1 MSRAPRAL
9 SKPPGSTPRNKR
21 PKNLTNRPLS
31 VKLDPGSAP
40 HHQREGAKTLGNKV
54 IVTGGAGV
62 IGQAICR
69 RLVEGGYE
77 PVIADLE
84 PAIAAL
90 DAGDAP
96 GGTHAVPMD
105 VTDAASVATAVASA
119 TADGESL
126 YGLVNCAG
134 VLRDSYLGELDE
146 AKLELM
152 FQVNIA
158 GMARVTDAVAP
169 KLTDG
174 GAIVNIGSLTGHFAR
189 FTGASVYGATK
200 AGIAAYTRYLAEE
213 LAPRGI
219 RVNNVAPGVIRAP
232 MSPSMA
238 RVSGGEEISASYAML
253 KRIGEPAEVA
263 EAVEFLLSPRASF
276 ITAQTLLVDGGVVA
290 W

>member
-1 MSRAPRAL
+1 MRL
-9 SKPPGSTPRNKR
+9 SSFVIRVTGGRRVN
-21 PKNLTNRPLS
+21 
-31 VKLDPGSAP
+31 
-40 HHQREGAKTLGNKV
+40 TLGNKV
-54 IVTGGAGV
+54 IVTGGAGT

-69 RLVEGGYE
+69 RLLQSSYV
-77 PVIADLE
+77 PVVADLK
-84 PAIAAL
+84 AAVDAL
-90 DAGDAP
+90 DLEETGLQGASTVA
-96 GGTHAVPMD
+96 MD
-105 VTDAASVATAVASA
+105 VSDRESVDSAVASVAE
-119 TADGESL
+119 DGETL

-134 VLRDSYLGELDE
+134 ILRDSFLGELDE

-169 KLTDG
+169 LLTEG
-174 GAIVNIGSLTGHFAR
+174 SAIVNIGSLTGHFGR
-189 FTGASVYGATK
+189 FRGASVYGATK

-238 RVSGGEEISASYAML
+238 RVSGGEEISASYALL
-253 KRIGEPAEVA
+253 KRIGEPEEVA

>member
-1 MSRAPRAL
+1 M
-9 SKPPGSTPRNKR
+9 
-21 PKNLTNRPLS
+21 
-31 VKLDPGSAP
+31 
-40 HHQREGAKTLGNKV
+40 
-54 IVTGGAGV
+54 IVTGGAGT

-69 RLVEGGYE
+69 RLLQSSYV
-77 PVIADLE
+77 PVVADLK
-84 PAIAAL
+84 PAVDAL
-90 DAGDAP
+90 DLGQAGLQGAS
-96 GGTHAVPMD
+96 TIVMD
-105 VTDAASVATAVASA
+105 VS
-119 TADGESL
+119 DGESVTSAVANVVEDGETL

-134 VLRDSYLGELDE
+134 VLRDSFLGELDE

-169 KLTDG
+169 LLTDG
-174 GAIVNIGSLTGHFAR
+174 SAVVNIGSLTGHFGR
-189 FTGASVYGATK
+189 FRGASVYGATK

-238 RVSGGEEISASYAML
+238 RVSGGEEISAGYALL
-253 KRIGEPAEVA
+253 KRIGEPEEVA

>member
-1 MSRAPRAL
+1 MS
-9 SKPPGSTPRNKR
+9 
-21 PKNLTNRPLS
+21 
-31 VKLDPGSAP
+31 
-40 HHQREGAKTLGNKV
+40 NKV

-69 RLVEGGYE
+69 RLLQSGYV
-77 PVIADLE
+77 PVAADLK
-84 PAIAAL
+84 PAIDAL
-90 DAGDAP
+90 DVNSAGLA
-96 GGTHAVPMD
+96 GAAVVAMD
-105 VTDAASVATAVASA
+105 VTDGENVRSAVASVVDDDE
-119 TADGESL
+119 TL
-126 YGLVNCAG
+126 FGLVNCAG
-134 VLRDSYLGELDE
+134 ILRDSFLGELDE

-169 KLTDG
+169 LLTEG
-174 GAIVNIGSLTGHFAR
+174 SAIVNVGSLTGHFGR
-189 FTGASVYGATK
+189 FRGASVYGATK

-238 RVSGGEEISASYAML
+238 RVSGGEEVSAGYAML
-253 KRIGEPAEVA
+253 KRIGEPEEVA
-263 EAVEFLLSPRASF
+263 EAIEFLLSPRASF

>member
-1 MSRAPRAL
+1 
-9 SKPPGSTPRNKR
+9 
-21 PKNLTNRPLS
+21 
-31 VKLDPGSAP
+31 V
-40 HHQREGAKTLGNKV
+40 GNKV

-69 RLVEGGYE
+69 RLLVGGYA
-77 PVIADLE
+77 PVAADLKT
-84 PAIAAL
+84 AIDGF
-90 DAGDAP
+90 DADRDGLR
-96 GGTHAVPMD
+96 GTIGTAMD
-105 VTDAASVATAVASA
+105 VTDRESVMSSVSSVV
-119 TADGESL
+119 ADGETVA
-126 YGLVNCAG
+126 GLVNCAG
-134 VLRDSYLGELDE
+134 ILRDSFLGELDE
-146 AKLELM
+146 ANMELM

-158 GMARVTDAVAP
+158 GMARVTDVVAP
-169 KLTDG
+169 LMTDG
-174 GAIVNIGSLTGHFAR
+174 SAIVNVGSLTGHFSR
-189 FTGASVYGATK
+189 FRGASVYGATK

-238 RVSGGEEISASYAML
+238 RVSGGEEVSASYAML
-253 KRIGEPAEVA
+253 KRIGEPEEVA

>member
-1 MSRAPRAL
+1 M
-9 SKPPGSTPRNKR
+9 N
-21 PKNLTNRPLS
+21 
-31 VKLDPGSAP
+31 
-40 HHQREGAKTLGNKV
+40 NKV

-69 RLVEGGYE
+69 RLLQSDYV
-77 PVIADLE
+77 PVAADLK
-84 PAIAAL
+84 PAVDAL
-90 DAGDAP
+90 DLTEARLEGALP
-96 GGTHAVPMD
+96 VAMD
-105 VTDAASVATAVASA
+105 VADRESVQSAVGSVV
-119 TADGESL
+119 ADGETL
-126 YGLVNCAG
+126 AGLVNCAG
-134 VLRDSYLGELDE
+134 ILRDSFLGELDE

-158 GMARVTDAVAP
+158 GMARVTDVVAP
-169 KLTDG
+169 LLG
-174 GAIVNIGSLTGHFAR
+174 EGSAIVNIGSLTGHFGR
-189 FTGASVYGATK
+189 FRGASVYGATK

-219 RVNNVAPGVIRAP
+219 RVNNIAPGVIRAP

-253 KRIGEPAEVA
+253 KRIGEPEEVA
-263 EAVEFLLSPRASF
+263 EAVEFMLSPRASF

>member
-1 MSRAPRAL
+1 
-9 SKPPGSTPRNKR
+9 
-21 PKNLTNRPLS
+21 
-31 VKLDPGSAP
+31 V
-40 HHQREGAKTLGNKV
+40 GNKV

-69 RLVEGGYE
+69 RLLVGGYV
-77 PVIADLE
+77 PVAADLKT
-84 PAIAAL
+84 AIDGFDTDRDGL
-90 DAGDAP
+90 R
-96 GGTHAVPMD
+96 GTIGRAMD
-105 VTDAASVATAVASA
+105 VTDRESVMSSVSSVV
-119 TADGESL
+119 ADGETVA
-126 YGLVNCAG
+126 GLVNCAG
-134 VLRDSYLGELDE
+134 ILRDSFLGELDE
-146 AKLELM
+146 ANMELM

-158 GMARVTDAVAP
+158 GMARVTDVVAP
-169 KLTDG
+169 LMTDG
-174 GAIVNIGSLTGHFAR
+174 SAIVNVGSLTGHFSR
-189 FTGASVYGATK
+189 FRGASVYGATK

-253 KRIGEPAEVA
+253 KRIGEPEEVA

>member
-1 MSRAPRAL
+1 M
-9 SKPPGSTPRNKR
+9 
-21 PKNLTNRPLS
+21 
-31 VKLDPGSAP
+31 
-40 HHQREGAKTLGNKV
+40 
-54 IVTGGAGV
+54 IVTGGAGT

-69 RLVEGGYE
+69 RLLQSSYV
-77 PVIADLE
+77 PVVADLK
-84 PAIAAL
+84 AAVDAL
-90 DAGDAP
+90 DVKEAGLEGAS
-96 GGTHAVPMD
+96 TVAMD
-105 VTDAASVATAVASA
+105 VSDRESVTSAVASVAE
-119 TADGESL
+119 DGETL

-134 VLRDSYLGELDE
+134 ILRDSFLGELDE

-169 KLTDG
+169 LLTDG
-174 GAIVNIGSLTGHFAR
+174 SAIVNIGSLTGHFGR
-189 FTGASVYGATK
+189 FRGASVYGATK

-238 RVSGGEEISASYAML
+238 RVSGGEEISASYALL
-253 KRIGEPAEVA
+253 KRIGEPEEVA

>member
-1 MSRAPRAL
+1 M
-9 SKPPGSTPRNKR
+9 G
-21 PKNLTNRPLS
+21 
-31 VKLDPGSAP
+31 D
-40 HHQREGAKTLGNKV
+40 KV

-69 RLVEGGYE
+69 RLLQSSYV
-77 PVIADLE
+77 PVVADVKS
-84 PAIAAL
+84 AVDAL
-90 DAGDAP
+90 DLAEAGMVGAQ
-96 GGTHAVPMD
+96 AVAMD
-105 VTDAASVATAVASA
+105 VTDPESIDSALASVV
-119 TADGESL
+119 ADGETV

-134 VLRDSYLGELDE
+134 ILRDSFLGELDE
-146 AKLELM
+146 AKLEVM

-169 KLTDG
+169 LLTVG
-174 GAIVNIGSLTGHFAR
+174 SAIVNIGSLTGHFGR
-189 FTGASVYGATK
+189 FRGASVYGATK
-200 AGIAAYTRYLAEE
+200 AGIAAYTRYVAEE
-213 LAPRGI
+213 LAERGI

-238 RVSGGEEISASYAML
+238 RVSGGEEVSASYAML
-253 KRIGEPAEVA
+253 KRIGEPEEVA

>member
-1 MSRAPRAL
+1 M
-9 SKPPGSTPRNKR
+9 
-21 PKNLTNRPLS
+21 
-31 VKLDPGSAP
+31 
-40 HHQREGAKTLGNKV
+40 

-69 RLVEGGYE
+69 RLLLSGYV
-77 PVIADLE
+77 PVVADLKG
-84 PAIAAL
+84 AVDGL
-90 DAGDAP
+90 DLVRAGMA
-96 GGTHAVPMD
+96 GAVKVAMD
-105 VTDAASVATAVASA
+105 VSDRESVHSAVDSVVG
-119 TADGESL
+119 DGETV

-134 VLRDSYLGELDE
+134 VLRDSFLGELDE

-158 GMARVTDAVAP
+158 GMARVTDVVAP
-169 KLTDG
+169 LLG
-174 GAIVNIGSLTGHFAR
+174 EGSAIVNIGSLTGHFGR
-189 FTGASVYGATK
+189 FRGASVYGATK

-219 RVNNVAPGVIRAP
+219 RVNNIAPGVIRAP

-238 RVSGGEEISASYAML
+238 RVSGGEQVSAGYAML
-253 KRIGEPAEVA
+253 NRIGEPEEVA
-263 EAVEFLLSPRASF
+263 EAVEFMLSPRASF

>member
-1 MSRAPRAL
+1 MS
-9 SKPPGSTPRNKR
+9 
-21 PKNLTNRPLS
+21 
-31 VKLDPGSAP
+31 
-40 HHQREGAKTLGNKV
+40 NKV

-69 RLVEGGYE
+69 RLLQSGYV
-77 PVIADLE
+77 PVAADLK
-84 PAIAAL
+84 PAIDAL
-90 DAGDAP
+90 DVNSAGLADA
-96 GGTHAVPMD
+96 AVVAMD
-105 VTDAASVATAVASA
+105 VTDGENVRSAVASVVE
-119 TADGESL
+119 DGETL
-126 YGLVNCAG
+126 FGLVNCAG
-134 VLRDSYLGELDE
+134 ILRDSFLGELDE

-152 FQVNIA
+152 FQVNVA

-169 KLTDG
+169 LLTEG
-174 GAIVNIGSLTGHFAR
+174 SAIVNVGSLTGHFGR
-189 FTGASVYGATK
+189 FRGASVYGATK

-238 RVSGGEEISASYAML
+238 RVSGGEEVSAGYAML
-253 KRIGEPAEVA
+253 KRIGEPEEVA
-263 EAVEFLLSPRASF
+263 EAIEFLLSPRASF

>member
-1 MSRAPRAL
+1 
-9 SKPPGSTPRNKR
+9 
-21 PKNLTNRPLS
+21 
-31 VKLDPGSAP
+31 V
-40 HHQREGAKTLGNKV
+40 GNKV

-69 RLVEGGYE
+69 RLLVGGYV
-77 PVIADLE
+77 PVAADLKT
-84 PAIAAL
+84 AIDGF
-90 DAGDAP
+90 DADRDGLR
-96 GGTHAVPMD
+96 GTIGTAMD
-105 VTDAASVATAVASA
+105 VTDRESVMSSVSSVVAV
-119 TADGESL
+119 GETVA
-126 YGLVNCAG
+126 GLVTCAG
-134 VLRDSYLGELDE
+134 ILRDSFLGELDE
-146 AKLELM
+146 TNMELM

-158 GMARVTDAVAP
+158 GMARVTDVVTP
-169 KLTDG
+169 LMTDG
-174 GAIVNIGSLTGHFAR
+174 SAIVNVGSLTGHFSR
-189 FTGASVYGATK
+189 FRGASVYGATK

-253 KRIGEPAEVA
+253 KRIGEPEEVA